1 MKSSIAAFVTAVSN
15 FSKINQKFDGSISL
29 LITGDEEGIA
39 INGTKKVVE
48 YLRKRKEKIDF
59 CLVGEPTNPNKLG
72 EMIKIGRRG
81 SMTGK
86 LSVIGIQGHVAYPNR
101 ANNPSTALVQIL
113 KELKEIKFDKGTK
126 DFQPTNLEITKINI
140 DNSADNVIPG
150 LANASFNIR
159 FNNKHTSYKLKN
171 KINKIIK
178 QICNKNKSKYKIE
191 YSVSG
196 EAFLTKPNK
205 TTFMIQNTIKKVTKI
220 KPKLSTTGGTSDAR
234 FIRKIAPCLEF
245 GLVGKTM
252 HKVGECV
259 SLSDLKRLTLIYTKI
274 LDNYFKWK
282 LVLITSDTSQN
293 HDTGPGHPEQIA
305 RVSVIVE
312 NFKKL
317 NNKNLIWKKPS
328 KVSDDILLTTHEK
341 NYLNLVKSSFP
352 KKGFSSLDGDTII
365 SPGSKEATFDAVGSI
380 IAAIDGV
387 EKKEFRNA
395 FCGVRPPGHH
405 SSQNK
410 AAGFCILNSV
420 SIGANYLLKK
430 YKYKKVAII
439 DFDVHHGN
447 GTQDIFY
454 ENENALYFK
463 INFLFKN

>member
-1 MKSSIAAFVTAVSN
+1 MPTINELQLAIELIRFPSVTKTDAGVIKFLEKKLKKIGFKTKILEFKDKNSYPVKNLYARLGTASPNFCYAGHLDVVPPGNLNDWTVNPFKPAIKKGYLIGRGANDMKSSIAAFVAAVSN
-15 FSKINQKFDGSISL
+15 FSKENKKFRGSISL

-81 SMTGK
+81 SMNGK
-86 LSVIGIQGHVAYPNR
+86 LSVIGIQGHVAYPHK

-140 DNSADNVIPG
+140 DNSVDNIIPG
-150 LANASFNIR
+150 LASASFNVR

-205 TTFMIQNTIKKVTKI
+205 TTFMIQNIIKKITKI
-220 KPKLSTTGGTSDAR
+220 KPQLSTTGGTSDAR

-274 LDNYFKWK
+274 LDNYFK
-282 LVLITSDTSQN
+282 
-293 HDTGPGHPEQIA
+293 
-305 RVSVIVE
+305 
-312 NFKKL
+312 
-317 NNKNLIWKKPS
+317 
-328 KVSDDILLTTHEK
+328 
-341 NYLNLVKSSFP
+341 
-352 KKGFSSLDGDTII
+352 
-365 SPGSKEATFDAVGSI
+365 
-380 IAAIDGV
+380 
-387 EKKEFRNA
+387 
-395 FCGVRPPGHH
+395 
-405 SSQNK
+405 
-410 AAGFCILNSV
+410 
-420 SIGANYLLKK
+420 
-430 YKYKKVAII
+430 
-439 DFDVHHGN
+439 
-447 GTQDIFY
+447 
-454 ENENALYFK
+454 
-463 INFLFKN
+463 